1 MKKREEPERR
11 TSLRLPESLA
21 KQIDEYN
28 KETGMSFTEFV
39 KRACQEKLSRETNS
53 VNSYVTRAEFEEL
66 QNRIMSMEK
75 NSQRFS
81 SAYDSGRAY
90 CVAEPKITKRQ

>member
-1 MKKREEPERR
+1 MGFQLSIRMEDELHNKAEKAAKNAGQTLAEWVRRAMKEKLEREEQE
-11 TSLRLPESLA
+11 TS
-21 KQIDEYN
+21 
-28 KETGMSFTEFV
+28 F
-39 KRACQEKLSRETNS
+39 
-53 VNSYVTRAEFEEL
+53 VTRAEFEEL

-75 NSQRFS
+75 NSQRSS